1 MELKKL
7 QKEIYKNK
15 VNKGFNVTDIH
26 LEFCYLHE
34 ELAEAF
40 RAYHTSAD
48 NLPDELA
55 DVAIFLLGISEILG
69 IDLEKEI
76 ARKVAQNKKRKVKKV
91 NGFTVHAKDESVS
104 V

>member
-1 MELKKL
+1 MADLKKL
-7 QKEIYKNK
+7 QKEIFDNK
-15 VNKGFNVTDIH
+15 VRKGFNTTDIH

-40 RAYHTSAD
+40 RAYHTKAP

-69 IDLEKEI
+69 VDLEKEI
-76 ARKVAQNKKRKVKKV
+76 ARKVNQNKSRKVTKL
-91 NGFTVHAKDESVS
+91 NGVVVHATN
-104 V
+104 

>member
-1 MELKKL
+1 MVDLKKL
-7 QKEIYKNK
+7 QKEIYENK
-15 VNKGFNVTDIH
+15 VRKNFNTKDIH

-40 RAYHTSAD
+40 RAYHTSSD

-76 ARKVAQNKKRKVKKV
+76 VRKVEKNRKRNVKEI
-91 NGFTVHAKDESVS
+91 NGYFVHEN
-104 V
+104 

>member
-1 MELKKL
+1 MADLKTL
-7 QKEIYKNK
+7 QREIYENK

-40 RAYHTSAD
+40 RAYHTKSD
-48 NLPDELA
+48 NLSDELA

-76 ARKVAQNKKRKVKKV
+76 ARKVQKNKVRKVKQL
-91 NGFTVHAKDESVS
+91 NGVMVHEN
-104 V
+104 

>member
-1 MELKKL
+1 MADLKSL
-7 QKEIYKNK
+7 QKQIFENK
-15 VNKGFNVTDIH
+15 VQKGFNTTDIH

-40 RAYHTSAD
+40 RAYHTKAD

-76 ARKVAQNKKRKVKKV
+76 ARKVHQNKNRKVVKL
-91 NGFTVHAKDESVS
+91 NGVVVHATN
-104 V
+104 